1 MSPMG
6 NALGPSAPAEALRSV
21 ARTQPLRG
29 LPASG
34 SGCSRLQPQP
44 PQPRPWV
51 QSEGSQGWPPAH
63 RQRLPNTESAHR
75 PSCRSWEAAARRVR
89 RACGGRGG
97 PGRGGAAAG
106 PPSARFVACA
116 LPLQE
121 ATVPA
126 SRPQEDSLVLG
137 ERRRVCREHQPWK
150 RGAPPTP
157 GAVPA
162 ARPGESAQAFPPHPA
177 LGLHGEV
184 TPLSLAALGMWQLIG
199 HGRPEPARC
208 GGAPEHPP
216 GASVQAVSHPD

>member
-1 MSPMG
+1 MGGPLRAGTLPAGTWQAAAMSPMG

-21 ARTQPLRG
+21 ARTQPLWG

-34 SGCSRLQPQP
+34 SGCSRLQLQP
-44 PQPRPWV
+44 PQPRPRV
-51 QSEGSQGWPPAH
+51 QSEGSRGWPPAH

-75 PSCRSWEAAARRVR
+75 PSCRSWEAAAQRVR

-137 ERRRVCREHQPWK
+137 ERRRVCREHQPWT
-150 RGAPPTP
+150 RGAPPP
-157 GAVPA
+157 RRVLFQLPDQVSRL
-162 ARPGESAQAFPPHPA
+162 RPSPPTRHSAST
-177 LGLHGEV
+177 EK
-184 TPLSLAALGMWQLIG
+184 
-199 HGRPEPARC
+199 
-208 GGAPEHPP
+208 
-216 GASVQAVSHPD
+216 

>member
-1 MSPMG
+1 MV
-6 NALGPSAPAEALRSV
+6 LG
-21 ARTQPLRG
+21 AR
-29 LPASG
+29 A
-34 SGCSRLQPQP
+34 CSR
-44 PQPRPWV
+44 
-51 QSEGSQGWPPAH
+51 SH
-63 RQRLPNTESAHR
+63 PN
-75 PSCRSWEAAARRVR
+75 
-89 RACGGRGG
+89 
-97 PGRGGAAAG
+97 PGRGCRAKGHGAGHPLTGSVFRTPSLRIARAAGHGKRPRDGYVGRVGGGAAEG

-157 GAVPA
+157 CAVPA

-216 GASVQAVSHPD
+216 GASVQAVSHSD